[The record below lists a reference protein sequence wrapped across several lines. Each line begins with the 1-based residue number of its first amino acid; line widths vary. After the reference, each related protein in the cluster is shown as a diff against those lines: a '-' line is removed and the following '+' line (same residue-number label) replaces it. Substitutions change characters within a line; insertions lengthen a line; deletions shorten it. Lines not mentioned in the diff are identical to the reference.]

1 MNEGYTV
8 IAKLHAA
15 PGKADALAALLREQA
30 AVVRREEPGCLAYI
44 PHRDTGD
51 PDAFVFYEVYR
62 DKAAFDV
69 HRASPHL
76 ATFRERRERE
86 GLVTGPAEVRVY
98 RSLAE

>member
-1 MNEGYTV
+1 MSDGYTI
-8 IAKLHAA
+8 IARLQAA

-44 PHRDTGD
+44 PHRDTAD
-51 PDAFVFYEVYR
+51 PDAFLFYELYR
-62 DKAAFDV
+62 DKAAFDL

-98 RSLAE
+98 RPLAD